1 MPARRRVDRPMH
13 VHGRVQGV
21 RVETSTVLKLEQ
33 GRWTVGRTGELCAA
47 ATADTEEW
55 RGAAP
60 EQMRGRR
67 GAWGIGRA

>member
-1 MPARRRVDRPMH
+1 M
-13 VHGRVQGV
+13 HGRVQGV
-21 RVETSTVLKLEQ
+21 WVEASTALELEQ
-33 GRWTVGRTGELCAA
+33 GRRTVGHTGELCAA
-47 ATADTEEW
+47 VTADAEER